1 MRLFRSSAAESQP
14 TKPYQAAEEALAL
27 LPNLVKLGWRL
38 AKDPRIPF
46 KARVFAGLAVAYAM
60 SPLDVLPGWIPL
72 IGQLDDILLLILAL
86 QYLMEAAGE
95 TVVREYW
102 EGSSDVLEVIEGLVD
117 WGSNMVPWGVRKAVK
132 RYLHS

>member
-1 MRLFRSSAAESQP
+1 MFRSSPSASQP
-14 TKPYQAAEEALAL
+14 TKPQRAAEEALAL

-38 AKDPRIPF
+38 AKDPRIPV
-46 KARVFAGLAVAYAM
+46 KARVFAGLAVGYAM
-60 SPLDVLPGWIPL
+60 SPFDVLPGWIPVV
-72 IGQLDDILLLILAL
+72 GQLDDILLLVLAL

-95 TVVREYW
+95 TVVRQYW

-117 WGSNMVPWGVRKAVK
+117 WGSSMVPWTVRKAVR